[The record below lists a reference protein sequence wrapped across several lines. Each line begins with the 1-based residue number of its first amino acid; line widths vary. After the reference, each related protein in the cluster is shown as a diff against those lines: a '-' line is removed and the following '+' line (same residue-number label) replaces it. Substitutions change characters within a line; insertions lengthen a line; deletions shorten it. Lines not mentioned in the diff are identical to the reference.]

1 MWIYTVT
8 VTYTGSN
15 AFVLFMWP
23 KVTRGTGGWRVTA
36 TLSTAEVAAIRA
48 AGIAAGF
55 AFSGISRVPV
65 PPSPEVVP

>member
-23 KVTRGTGGWRVTA
+23 RVTRGTGSWRVTA
-36 TLSTAEVAAIRA
+36 TLTQAQVAAIRT
-48 AGIAAGF
+48 AGVTAGF
-55 AFSGISRVPV
+55 AFSDISRVPV
-65 PPSPEVVP
+65 PAPEIVP